1 MNYEEFVACE
11 KEREKKNAQREY
23 YKERDQKIE
32 AQIKGL
38 NTSLKALV
46 ATVNQMSQCLQ
57 AQQQMQADVNS
68 GLNDPDY
75 MLKRVEHERAIE
87 AENQK
92 YNLELVGDREYS
104 LFCVWCNAFKAIT
117 KTSGVLDMQR
127 MKSEVYTNNRLFREY
142 CKEEPIKDKKDVPSH
157 LIKQYIA
164 EKYLGLEYYRDEN
177 DVLRVRK
184 A

>member
-1 MNYEEFVACE
+1 MNDAEFAACE

-23 YKERDQKIE
+23 YKERDQKME

-38 NTSLKALV
+38 NPSLKELV

-57 AQQQMQADVNS
+57 AQQQMQAEANS

-75 MLKRVEHERAIE
+75 MLKKVGRERAIE
-87 AENQK
+87 AESQR
-92 YNLELVGDREYS
+92 YNLEFVGDREYS

-117 KTSGVLDMQR
+117 KPNGALDMPR
-127 MKSEVYTNNRLFREY
+127 MKSEVYTNDRLFREY
-142 CKEEPIKDKKDVPSH
+142 CKEEPIKDKDVPAR